1 MSAMKP
7 QASSVTPVAA
17 RTPTFPVLEMSPP
30 AVNKLGETVLTE
42 THSAEMQSWAGA
54 FQSTL
59 NKHISDQGQQIS
71 DLQAQVAAL
80 QKQLSA
86 K

>member
-7 QASSVTPVAA
+7 QANSVTPVAA
-17 RTPTFPVLEMSPP
+17 RSTTFPTLEISPA
-30 AVNKLGETVLTE
+30 AVNKLGETMLTE
-42 THSAEMQSWAGA
+42 AHASEMQTWAGA

-59 NKHISDQGQQIS
+59 NGHLSQQNKQIS

-80 QKQLSA
+80 QKLVPA